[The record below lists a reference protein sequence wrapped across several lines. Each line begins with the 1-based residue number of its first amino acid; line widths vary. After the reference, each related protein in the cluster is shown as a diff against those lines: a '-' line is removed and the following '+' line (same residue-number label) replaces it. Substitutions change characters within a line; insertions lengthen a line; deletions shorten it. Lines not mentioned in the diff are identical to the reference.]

1 MCGRGIRQRKGHD
14 GIYEWWVRFGDE
26 ELLCEV
32 ILWGVPGEIWDGMEG
47 VVDFLQD

>member
-1 MCGRGIRQRKGHD
+1 MMAFMNSGYG
-14 GIYEWWVRFGDE
+14 FADE

-32 ILWGVPGEIWDGMEG
+32 IRWGVPGEIWDGMEG